1 MTNGSGDA
9 HEGHERGSGA
19 NLPIAPSPQRVS
31 GMKVPAGWTLPGKP
45 ADLDD
50 VAEDAWR
57 QTGFTCGEEMRLVA
71 QNLDLLAGGQATLD
85 DRAGPHRVRVA
96 GG

>member
-1 MTNGSGDA
+1 MTSNGGHDA
-9 HEGHERGSGA
+9 PDHDHADPG
-19 NLPIAPSPQRVS
+19 LPIAPSPQRVS

-71 QNLDLLAGGQATLD
+71 QNLDLQARLAELLRQIGEPQA
-85 DRAGPHRVRVA
+85 G
-96 GG
+96 